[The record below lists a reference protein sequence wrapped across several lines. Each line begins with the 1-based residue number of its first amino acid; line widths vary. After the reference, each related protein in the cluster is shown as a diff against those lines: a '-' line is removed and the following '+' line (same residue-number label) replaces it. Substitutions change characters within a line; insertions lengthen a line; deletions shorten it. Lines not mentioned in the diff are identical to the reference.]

1 MEFSGLNCSGCGSS
15 DVEFMPQTRKLICHQ
30 CGKEEYYSRATLN
43 KNGKVI
49 FAKDNAKKFFMSGDM
64 DNAKH
69 YALEVLNIFLDNV
82 PAKYIVSYYD
92 EVKNARNSSIKNF
105 LFVSST
111 RWQISLPFSFII
123 VFYFFVPQTSPG
135 CVLNRYFL
143 FSFQV

>member
-1 MEFSGLNCSGCGSS
+1 MNCSGCGSS
-15 DVEFMPQTRKLICHQ
+15 DVEFIPQTRKLICHQ

-49 FAKDNAKKFFMSGDM
+49 LAKDNAKKFFMSGDM

-92 EVKNARNSSIKNF
+92 EVKNARNSSIKKFFDSIKEIALEEICRNY
-105 LFVSST
+105 
-111 RWQISLPFSFII
+111 SLQVQGFCMIMKRKS
-123 VFYFFVPQTSPG
+123 
-135 CVLNRYFL
+135 LRYQL
-143 FSFQV
+143 RICSL